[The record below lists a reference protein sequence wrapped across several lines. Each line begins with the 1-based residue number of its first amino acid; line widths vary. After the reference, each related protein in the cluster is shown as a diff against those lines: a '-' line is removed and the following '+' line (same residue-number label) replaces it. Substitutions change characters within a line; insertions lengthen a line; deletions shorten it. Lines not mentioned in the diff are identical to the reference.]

1 MINRILF
8 TLSIASLLLISS
20 CKKEQCNCGLILDDN
35 AIDYSIKVR
44 NDCTMNEKWFVVSR
58 GDWMNAHV
66 GTKWCFTN
74 ISSW

>member
-1 MINRILF
+1 MKKILLL
-8 TLSIASLLLISS
+8 LSIGVALTFSS
-20 CKKEQCNCGLILDDN
+20 CKKEEECNCGLILDDN
-35 AIDYSIKVR
+35 VSNYSIQVR
-44 NDCTMNEKWFVVSR
+44 NDCSGNEKWFTVSR